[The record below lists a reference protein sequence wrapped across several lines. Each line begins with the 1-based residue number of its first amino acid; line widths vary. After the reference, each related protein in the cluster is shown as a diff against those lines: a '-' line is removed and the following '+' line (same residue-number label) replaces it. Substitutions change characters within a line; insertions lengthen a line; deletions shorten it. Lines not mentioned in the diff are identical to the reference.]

1 MSQTTQHRFL
11 LWGWLLFIGSAIFF
25 MIASFRAGDLLSLA
39 GGTLFLVA
47 CFVFLAPLLAQR
59 ASDVGE
65 GETSTASPPSKYS
78 RYRQDWF
85 RAVNSR
91 LRASAATMRPQ
102 VPAHLQEQS
111 RRYSTRSELRFFASI
126 R

>member
-1 MSQTTQHRFL
+1 MSQNTQHRFL
-11 LWGWLLFIGSAIFF
+11 LWGWILFIGSAIFF
-25 MIASFRAGDLLSLA
+25 MITSIRSGDLLGLA
-39 GGTLFLVA
+39 GGVLFLVA

-59 ASDVGE
+59 AAETGE
-65 GETSTASPPSKYS
+65 AGPSSSLQPSKYS

-91 LRASAATMRPQ
+91 LRESAATMMPQ
-102 VPAHLQEQS
+102 APAHLQDQN
-111 RRYSTRSELRFFASI
+111 RRHSVRSELRFFASI

>member
-1 MSQTTQHRFL
+1 MSQHTQHRFQ
-11 LWGWLLFIGSAIFF
+11 LWGWILFIGSAIFF
-25 MIASFRAGDLLSLA
+25 MITSIRSGDLLGLV

-59 ASDVGE
+59 AAEAGE
-65 GETSTASPPSKYS
+65 ADASNSSPPSKCS

-91 LRASAATMRPQ
+91 LRESAATMTPQ
-102 VPAHLQEQS
+102 APAHLQDQN
-111 RRYSTRSELRFFASI
+111 RRHSIRSELRFFASI

>member
-1 MSQTTQHRFL
+1 MSQNTQHRFL
-11 LWGWLLFIGSAIFF
+11 LWGWVLFIGSAIFF
-25 MIASFRAGDLLSLA
+25 MIASFRSGDLLSLT
-39 GGTLFLVA
+39 GGALFLVA

-59 ASDVGE
+59 AAE
-65 GETSTASPPSKYS
+65 AGETGANSSSLPSKYS

-91 LRASAATMRPQ
+91 LRGSAATMMPQ
-102 VPAHLQEQS
+102 APAHLQDQN
-111 RRYSTRSELRFFASI
+111 RRHSIRSELRFFASI

>member
-11 LWGWLLFIGSAIFF
+11 LWGWILFIGSAIFF
-25 MIASFRAGDLLSLA
+25 MIASVRAGDLLSLA

-59 ASDVGE
+59 AGDVGE

-91 LRASAATMRPQ
+91 LRASAAPMMPQ
-102 VPAHLQEQS
+102 APAHQQAQNQRHS
-111 RRYSTRSELRFFASI
+111 IRSELRFFASI

>member
-1 MSQTTQHRFL
+1 MSQTTQHRYL
-11 LWGWLLFIGSAIFF
+11 LWGWILFIGSAIFF
-25 MIASFRAGDLLSLA
+25 MIASFRVGDLLSLT
-39 GGTLFLVA
+39 GSTLFLVA
-47 CFVFLAPLLAQR
+47 CFVFLVPLLAQR
-59 ASDVGE
+59 SRDAGE

-91 LRASAATMRPQ
+91 LRESAATLTPQ
-102 VPAHLQEQS
+102 APAHLQEQN
-111 RRYSTRSELRFFASI
+111 RRHSIRSELRFFAST